1 MLFDIAELSRAY
13 GELKPLNTGNDTL
26 SEQSMNGHD
35 ISVDRDKVMLLL
47 ENQVADLKTQLEKA
61 EQRETTVI
69 TERSKLLDM
78 LSEEKSERRAL
89 MPPQNQSD
97 RFEITLD

>member
-1 MLFDIAELSRAY
+1 
-13 GELKPLNTGNDTL
+13 
-26 SEQSMNGHD
+26 
-35 ISVDRDKVMLLL
+35 MLLL